1 MALAKRP
8 LVYGGGSKGLMG
20 VASGAALE
28 AGGRVIGVIPYA
40 MVAAGGEG
48 EKIKSGVMVNLNE
61 EGREKVSL
69 KFFKLKL

>member
-1 MALAKRP
+1 
-8 LVYGGGSKGLMG
+8 MG

-48 EKIKSGVMVNLNE
+48 EKTKSAVTIDLNE
-61 EGREKVSL
+61 VGREKVSMH
-69 KFFKLKL
+69 